1 MTDLFSR
8 ALENVDQLQ
17 EDVLGPNYNYTK
29 QIKTPQ
35 EMGMNSKGDIR
46 TISNNISGLVGYT
59 QLLVTGSG
67 KASKTG
73 GPLGDKF
80 FLETGGKCKDKAS
93 GDLVTRSIYV
103 DNVPDGSIPFITQG
117 LNGAKFSTFKG
128 LIPGTMSNLSKIN
141 PFKMFQAFVAGSN
154 PQCRAVSLPT
164 VDDNNRKKIET
175 RYVTDLDIKEIDP
188 CGFSSKR
195 NPVTQEKCVARK
207 GGRDARKGGR
217 DARKGRRAGRKKK
230 RAGRRAG
237 RKKKRAGRGAG
248 RKKKRA
254 GRKKKRAGRRAGRKK
269 KRRGRRGRRDGF
281 QSIQSNE
288 VFSDDEEDWT
298 SDDEEDWT
306 SGDEGDWMSDDEGDW
321 TSDDEGDWT
330 SDDEGDWTSDV
341 HTDGAMPDKITT
353 IIYYNA
359 LGLLGLYILFKLY
372 EKKREIFGFS
382 KIHR

>member
-46 TISNNISGLVGYT
+46 TISKNISGLVGYT

-195 NPVTQEKCVARK
+195 NPVTREKCVARK
-207 GGRDARKGGR
+207 GRRDARK
-217 DARKGRRAGRKKK
+217 KRRAGRKKK
-230 RAGRRAG
+230 RAGRRAA
-237 RKKKRAGRGAG
+237 RKR
-248 RKKKRA
+248 
-254 GRKKKRAGRRAGRKK
+254 

-288 VFSDDEEDWT
+288 VFRDDEEDWT

-306 SGDEGDWMSDDEGDW
+306 SDDEGDW
-321 TSDDEGDWT
+321 A
-330 SDDEGDWTSDV
+330 SDV